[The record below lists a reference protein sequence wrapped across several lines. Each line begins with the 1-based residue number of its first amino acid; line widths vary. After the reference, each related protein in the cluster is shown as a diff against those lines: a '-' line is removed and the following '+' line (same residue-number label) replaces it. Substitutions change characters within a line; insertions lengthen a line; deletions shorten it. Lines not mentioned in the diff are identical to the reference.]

1 MAFFRTIRNTL
12 FGVDKV
18 PTGVGSSAQE
28 SAKLARSAKLTTD
41 VNSLDTIIEDPL
53 KFQHFMYPMSL
64 NTKQNGHYIK
74 FDIFQNNLSQIRK
87 EHKKN
92 EVFSNNAFELAAAT
106 GDDFLNNIL
115 RRDDTKAPLEEG
127 TNTSTDG
134 LAGEIDIRST
144 DEELKQ
150 KFTNSQTTGILN
162 KPREIYK
169 SAKGN
174 TEKMNQMMDLH
185 SHTHQN
191 KSSLGIILYTPSEV
205 KFETR
210 ANYENSET
218 GFLSDFLGK
227 GSLSEA
233 IGQGLAGAGTKLA
246 GAAIT
251 TALEIVVPGA
261 GGFFNR
267 STGMSVNP
275 NIELAFKSV
284 PFRPFSMSYDF
295 APKNK
300 KEMAHVHKIIQMFR
314 FHMSPALIGQTAYFA
329 SPSQFM
335 ITYMYRQKENNY
347 IPKIA
352 KCVLESLDVD
362 YAPGEK
368 FTTFEKDATGASPQR
383 IKVQM
388 TFREISIIT
397 KETIAEGY

>member
-12 FGVDKV
+12 FGIDNVS
-18 PTGVGSSAQE
+18 TGIGSSAQE

-53 KFQHFMYPMSL
+53 KFQHFIYPMSL

-92 EVFSNNAFELAAAT
+92 EVFDNNAFELAAAT
-106 GDDFLNNIL
+106 GDDFINNIL
-115 RRDDTKAPLEEG
+115 RKSKSKAPLEKG
-127 TNTSTDG
+127 NNTFTSSDVKFE
-134 LAGEIDIRST
+134 AS

-150 KFTNSQTTGILN
+150 KFTTNTGIIN

-169 SAKGN
+169 NAKGN

-205 KFETR
+205 KFETK

-233 IGQGLAGAGTKLA
+233 IGQGLASTGTKLA

-251 TALEIVVPGA
+251 TALEIIVPGA

-352 KCVLESLDVD
+352 KCVLESIDVD

-368 FTTFEKDATGASPQR
+368 FTTFQKDATGASPQR

>member
-1 MAFFRTIRNTL
+1 M
-12 FGVDKV
+12 
-18 PTGVGSSAQE
+18 
-28 SAKLARSAKLTTD
+28 
-41 VNSLDTIIEDPL
+41 
-53 KFQHFMYPMSL
+53 
-64 NTKQNGHYIK
+64 
-74 FDIFQNNLSQIRK
+74 
-87 EHKKN
+87 
-92 EVFSNNAFELAAAT
+92 
-106 GDDFLNNIL
+106 
-115 RRDDTKAPLEEG
+115 
-127 TNTSTDG
+127 
-134 LAGEIDIRST
+134 
-144 DEELKQ
+144 
-150 KFTNSQTTGILN
+150 LN

-169 SAKGN
+169 TAQGN
-174 TEKMNQMMDLH
+174 TEAMNQMMDLH
-185 SHTHQN
+185 NHTHQN

-352 KCVLESLDVD
+352 KCVLESIDVD
-362 YAPGEK
+362 YSPGEK